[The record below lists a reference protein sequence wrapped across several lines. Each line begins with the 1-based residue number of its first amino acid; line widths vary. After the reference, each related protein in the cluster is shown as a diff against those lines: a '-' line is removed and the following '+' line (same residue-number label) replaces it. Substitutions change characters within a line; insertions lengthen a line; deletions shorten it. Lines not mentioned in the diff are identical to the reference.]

1 MQCTYYCI
9 SFMLTLGTI
18 PIRDFAGLLFT
29 NNPETWLIRM
39 YFVVS
44 RGDIFQRR
52 GNPTYE

>member
-18 PIRDFAGLLFT
+18 TIRDFDGLLFT